1 MSLRIDTTNLPD
13 PLRYILDAVESRLP
27 MRAAYMDK
35 GTPSADQVWE
45 EDLAWRSEKRWV
57 EYLGWQAG
65 RLHHTSDD
73 RLGEIEKVLE
83 TLQLVTKAQGS
94 VSNSVK
100 SKSTPQKKKFALALL
115 FMVFALILHVIMA
128 REDEQEV
135 GQEYEEYEQEYD
147 QEYGQKDEEEEQE
160 DEEEYDT
167 EEDMDE

>member
-1 MSLRIDTTNLPD
+1 M
-13 PLRYILDAVESRLP
+13 
-27 MRAAYMDK
+27 
-35 GTPSADQVWE
+35 
-45 EDLAWRSEKRWV
+45 

-73 RLGEIEKVLE
+73 RLREIEKVLE

-100 SKSTPQKKKFALALL
+100 SKFTPQKKKFALALL